1 MKKARVVAFCG
12 IISALSV
19 VFLLLGSLPF
29 LQVMDITMAVIASF
43 LLLVTFE
50 EMRYKALYVYF
61 VTLALGVL
69 VCFSYPLVVI
79 EYAIFGLFPII
90 RSLTDKLGVV
100 LGNII
105 KIVYALITSAGIV
118 LLIKF
123 VLPGM
128 AEQLSDPTG
137 KLTAVQM
144 EIIFYAI
151 YFVANVLIFLL
162 FDIALKRFSL
172 LYRNKIRHQL
182 RIDKFFD

>member
-69 VCFSYPLVVI
+69 VCFSYPLV
-79 EYAIFGLFPII
+79 EG
-90 RSLTDKLGVV
+90 S
-100 LGNII
+100 
-105 KIVYALITSAGIV
+105 ALAGH
-118 LLIKF
+118 
-123 VLPGM
+123 
-128 AEQLSDPTG
+128 D
-137 KLTAVQM
+137 
-144 EIIFYAI
+144 
-151 YFVANVLIFLL
+151 
-162 FDIALKRFSL
+162 
-172 LYRNKIRHQL
+172 YRR
-182 RIDKFFD
+182 

>member
-1 MKKARVVAFCG
+1 MKKARVVAFSG

-19 VFLLLGSLPF
+19 VILLLGTLI
-29 LQVMDITMAVIASF
+29 QVMDITLAVVASF

-50 EMRYKALYVYF
+50 EMRYKALYVYG
-61 VTLALGVL
+61 VTLTLGFL

-105 KIVYALITSAGIV
+105 KIGYALITSLGTV
-118 LLIKF
+118 LLMKF
-123 VLPGM
+123 ALPGM
-128 AEQLSDPTG
+128 AEQIADQTG
-137 KLTAVQM
+137 RLTEAQM
-144 EIIFYAI
+144 EIIFYAV
-151 YFVANVLIFLL
+151 YFVANMLIFLL
-162 FDIALKRFSL
+162 FDIALKKFSL
-172 LYRNKIRHQL
+172 LYRNKLRHQL